1 MCVFFFVLV
10 CCCCCGVDFFGLF
23 DKNPIR
29 VRIIKNEIIIKSDDD
44 ESSLF
49 FSKKKTLKR
58 KKERDFEKKGKKNWS
73 TSSLAKNVRSSLISL
88 RQKVVRFSFY

>member
-10 CCCCCGVDFFGLF
+10 CCCCGVDFFGLF

-49 FSKKKTLKR
+49 FF
-58 KKERDFEKKGKKNWS
+58 KEEDFEKKGKKNWS